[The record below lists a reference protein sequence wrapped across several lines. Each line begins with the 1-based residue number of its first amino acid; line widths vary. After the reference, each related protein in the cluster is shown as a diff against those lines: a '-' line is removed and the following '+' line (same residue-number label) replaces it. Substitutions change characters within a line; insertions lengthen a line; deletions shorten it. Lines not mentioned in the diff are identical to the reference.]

1 MKLIEHAKEMAATI
15 IANQNT
21 TSTVK
26 GKNAKKVD
34 ITNFSK
40 SLRKKTKTVGP
51 DNQIRV
57 GLKSPAI
64 IINER
69 SSGSIEEFVAISPN
83 SNFSIF
89 IQSNGGRVK
98 LNKTWAELSTLSA
111 QAFDIVAFQDA
122 SGKYVLNVKKYR
134 WQEDMVLKLMSTSGS
149 FLFDEVYANWYV
161 YGE

>member
-15 IANQNT
+15 IANQNKQIVT
-21 TSTVK
+21 KDGV
-26 GKNAKKVD
+26 AEKVGL
-34 ITNFSK
+34 TEYSK
-40 SLRKKTKTVGP
+40 TLRKKTKTVGP

-57 GLKSPAI
+57 SIKSPAI

-69 SSGSIEEFVAISPN
+69 NSGSIEEFVVIS
-83 SNFSIF
+83 STSDFAIF

-98 LNKTWAELSTLSA
+98 LDKSWSQLSGISA
-111 QAFDIVAFQDA
+111 QAHDIAAFQDA
-122 SGKYVLNVKKYR
+122 SGKYILNIKKYR
-134 WQEDMVLKLMSTSGS
+134 WQEDMILKLRSTSGS